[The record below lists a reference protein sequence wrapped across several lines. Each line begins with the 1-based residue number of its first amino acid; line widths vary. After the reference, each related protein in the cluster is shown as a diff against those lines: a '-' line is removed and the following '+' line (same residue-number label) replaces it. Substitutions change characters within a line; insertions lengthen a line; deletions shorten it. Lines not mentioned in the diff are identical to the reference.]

1 MKIETIKKIQPQ
13 LSLKHTGFNIAILF
27 SKEYPL
33 IKIISRR
40 GWEKDFKFLSID
52 TNSPYLD
59 NREKLDQYLQEERE
73 YKSIYL
79 DKDLNE
85 IGSWSEISKI
95 TI

>member
-1 MKIETIKKIQPQ
+1 M
-13 LSLKHTGFNIAILF
+13 
-27 SKEYPL
+27 